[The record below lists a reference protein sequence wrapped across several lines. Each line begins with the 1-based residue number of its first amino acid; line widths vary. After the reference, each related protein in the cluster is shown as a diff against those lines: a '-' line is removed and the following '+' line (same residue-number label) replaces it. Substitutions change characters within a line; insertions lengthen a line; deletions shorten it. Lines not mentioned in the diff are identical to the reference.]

1 MKYLERERERERESL
16 SLVES
21 SKEGMEGIPHPIPR
35 TVEEVFQ
42 DFKGRRSGLIKALT
56 NGTFSSSS
64 STYIIS
70 GFLFNFSKFFLFL
83 FGSSMLQTLKS
94 FTSSAIPVRYFSF
107 FSLSFST
114 TWVFHEFYFFFSYND
129 SAILGLTVLFDSAT
143 CVVGSFFCIFDCGEF
158 AKNSFF

>member
-1 MKYLERERERERESL
+1 MKIEILREREREKESL

-70 GFLFNFSKFFLFL
+70 GFLFNFSNFFLFL

-107 FSLSFST
+107 FSLFLRHGFFMNFIFS
-114 TWVFHEFYFFFSYND
+114 SLIM
-129 SAILGLTVLFDSAT
+129 ILQFLG
-143 CVVGSFFCIFDCGEF
+143 
-158 AKNSFF
+158 